1 MAKVVQHPQTH
12 MTKAIC
18 ICGNNF
24 EVESTIEWEI
34 KVETCPKC
42 HQTYTWKKAKIVMKW
57 RMEKYLEK
65 QKRMEAMKK
74 AA

>member
-1 MAKVVQHPQTH
+1 MAKVVQHPAMFQT
-12 MTKAIC
+12 KVVC
-18 ICGNNF
+18 ICGETH
-24 EVESTIEWEI
+24 EVPSTVEKDI

-42 HQTYTWKKAKIVMKW
+42 HQTYTGKKAQIVLKG

>member
-1 MAKVVQHPQTH
+1 MAKVVQHPETF
-12 MTKAIC
+12 MTKIIC
-18 ICGNNF
+18 ICG
-24 EVESTIEWEI
+24 ETQEIESTVKNDM

-42 HQTYTWKKAKIVMKW
+42 HQTYTGKKAKIVLKG